1 MARNS
6 GDFPTAPKPT
16 RAAGPYTLYRPD
28 TVLVWQAHRF
38 VRGSSGSATYF
49 TVPPESLPAFDSGK
63 RYLMRIR
70 NGDTTGAN
78 NGRVSQVFVQV
89 NGQEV
94 MSSSDIGTSIAAC
107 VKVIRPATPT
117 TLVVGVSGTA
127 GRYADITLFET
138 PDPSYE
144 LRGPQTFVMGEL
156 PEEVPPGEN
165 YTEFTDEVVRGSGD
179 LGPYHLFV
187 SNGLPDGTLRCSGV
201 KVYLDGTLV
210 VGSGSVNGN
219 VGEYVRQVSLPN
231 TTTSLMVR
239 LYGNPGDQA
248 TIRFTATDATGPSS
262 SCSRRSTC

>member
-1 MARNS
+1 M
-6 GDFPTAPKPT
+6 
-16 RAAGPYTLYRPD
+16 
-28 TVLVWQAHRF
+28 
-38 VRGSSGSATYF
+38 
-49 TVPPESLPAFDSGK
+49 
-63 RYLMRIR
+63 
-70 NGDTTGAN
+70 
-78 NGRVSQVFVQV
+78 
-89 NGQEV
+89 
-94 MSSSDIGTSIAAC
+94 
-107 VKVIRPATPT
+107 KVIRPGDAT

-179 LGPYHLFV
+179 LGPIHLFV

-248 TIRFTATDATGPSS
+248 TIRFTATDATEPELVVLAPQHLLMTQKDTTTVRFRTQRPDGALLGPREWHGALA
-262 SCSRRSTC
+262 RRAGCVRFTVELCGDATEPGAQRVRDSGAQPRRLCVRLGAHGDS